1 MEKDLEEEKQRGCLE
16 GSIRFWG
23 ETATQKMAPEMAPPL
38 LVLWEALSAAAQNT
52 WIREHEVVL
61 DWSRWMRAHFGEC
74 RGSPAAEGMVC

>member
-38 LVLWEALSAAAQNT
+38 LVLWEALSAAAQS
-52 WIREHEVVL
+52 ESVCDL
-61 DWSRWMRAHFGEC
+61 GAC
-74 RGSPAAEGMVC
+74 CSPKHLEQRT